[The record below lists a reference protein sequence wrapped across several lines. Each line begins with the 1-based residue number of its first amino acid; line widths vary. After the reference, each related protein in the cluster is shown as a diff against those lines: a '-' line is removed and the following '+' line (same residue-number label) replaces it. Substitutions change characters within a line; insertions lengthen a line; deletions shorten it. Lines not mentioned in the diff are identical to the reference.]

1 MTEQSAVLLAVV
13 FGFITVLLVRSREMK
28 WWEAVL
34 VGLFGMYLGQTP
46 LLFAVD
52 GLVHWFISTVT
63 RT

>member
-1 MTEQSAVLLAVV
+1 MTEQSAVLLALV
-13 FGFITVLLVRSREMK
+13 FGVITVLLVRSREMK
-28 WWEAVL
+28 WWEAAL

-52 GLVHWFISTVT
+52 GLVHWFITTVT